1 MAHGGSSSEA
11 AEDVMTRAV
20 SRLGLAALLSAGVAV
35 AATTAALAQSSAPAT
50 SPAAPP
56 AEHGAAQL
64 PQHNCV
70 LKTLSACGADGSCR
84 KLDDLKGEKLPVKMT
99 IDFALGIVAG
109 VDPDGWVNATRIVS
123 LARTQ
128 DQLILHGIDDAVAWQ
143 LLIYEKNQV
152 MSFALA
158 SGDGASIG
166 FGDCTVVKEQ

>member
-11 AEDVMTRAV
+11 VEHFMKCAV
-20 SRLGLAALLSAGVAV
+20 IRLGGAALLSAGVAI
-35 AATTAALAQSSAPAT
+35 AAMTAALAQSSSPAT
-50 SPAAPP
+50 PP
-56 AEHGAAQL
+56 GEHGEAQL
-64 PQHNCV
+64 QQPNCV

-109 VDPDGWVNATRIVS
+109 VDPDGWVNATRIGS